1 MGKNPSLQKNYFNYI
16 ATHFNKNVII
26 KKLTKMKIL
35 NLLSKFT
42 LVVALAFTFHL
53 NLKAQTAE
61 EGKALYNA
69 NCTACH
75 AINDKVVGPALKD
88 VHKRREE
95 TWLIK
100 WIKNSQAL
108 IKSGDAQAVQLYKEN
123 NEAMMT
129 SFENL
134 SDIEVKSIIA
144 YIKAESE
151 APAAAATAA
160 VAPTPGGNMEA
171 ANTDWN
177 SAINWLLFIITI
189 ILVLIIA
196 TVSKILGRI
205 GDIQGKPIINWNK
218 TNSILLMAFLVIGLG
233 AATWEFWAH
242 SKHTVFSSGPASE
255 HGGEYD
261 SMFMV
266 TLILTGIVFVITQ
279 VLLFWYGFK
288 YKADGKRKALYYPD
302 NHKIELLWTVIP
314 AIVLTVLVIRGLMT
328 WNAMMYNKSEK
339 SRNIEIYA
347 YQFGWN
353 ARYAGVDNKLGAHNF
368 REQGK
373 MNALG
378 VDTNDVNAYD
388 DVVTN
393 ELHLEVNQPVDL
405 AFRAKDVIHS
415 ALLPHFR
422 VQMNVVPGLP
432 TRFGFTPT
440 VTTAEMR
447 TKLKKPE
454 FDYILLCNKICGGAH
469 YRMKM
474 KVVVD
479 TKEDYQKWMKSQK
492 VLVNKTTANAAAVAL
507 K

>member
-1 MGKNPSLQKNYFNYI
+1 
-16 ATHFNKNVII
+16 
-26 KKLTKMKIL
+26 MKIL

-42 LVVALAFTFHL
+42 LLVALVFNFHL
-53 NLKAQTAE
+53 DLSAQSAE

-95 TWLIK
+95 AWLIK

-108 IKSGDAQAVQLYKEN
+108 VKSGDPQAVQLYKEN
-123 NEAMMT
+123 NEALMT

-134 SDIEVKSIIA
+134 SETEIKSIIA
-144 YIKAESE
+144 YIKTESE
-151 APAAAATAA
+151 TPAAATTAS
-160 VAPTPGGNMEA
+160 VGVTPSNNDKA
-171 ANTDWN
+171 DSNSDWS
-177 SAINWLLFIITI
+177 SAINWLIFIISI
-189 ILVLIIA
+189 ILILIIS
-196 TVSKILGRI
+196 TISRILGRI
-205 GDIQGKPIINWNK
+205 GDIQGKPVVNWNK
-218 TNSILLMAFLVIGLG
+218 TNSILLLAFLIVGLA

-242 SKHTVFSSGPASE
+242 SKHTIFNYGPASE

-288 YKADGKRKALYYPD
+288 YKSDGKRKALYYPD

-328 WNAMMYNKSEK
+328 WNAMMYNKNEK
-339 SRNIEIYA
+339 ARNIEIYA

-353 ARYAGVDNKLGAHNF
+353 ARYAGTDNKLGAHNF

-432 TRFGFTPT
+432 TKFAFTPT
-440 VTTAEMR
+440 VTTADMR
-447 TKLKKPE
+447 LKMNKPS

-479 TKEDYQKWMKSQK
+479 TKEEYQKWMASQK
-492 VLVNKTTANAAAVAL
+492 VLVNKNAANSAAVAL